1 MDMLP
6 AYALYDMAIQ
16 GLRRNY
22 NWAPLLSK
30 VRSTVSSGID
40 KMKTN
45 SNNNNV

>member
-30 VRSTVSSGID
+30 VPSGID